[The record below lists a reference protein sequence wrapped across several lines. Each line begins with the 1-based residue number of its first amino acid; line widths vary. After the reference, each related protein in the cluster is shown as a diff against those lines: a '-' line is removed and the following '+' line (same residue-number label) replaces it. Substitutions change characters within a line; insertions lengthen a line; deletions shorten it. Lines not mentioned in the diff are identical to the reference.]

1 MELENIILQPV
12 KHFQELDTEMKS
24 NAEIY
29 QAKDA
34 KLKNELAD
42 VIENFEVEKAKS
54 EIFSDEKSIFK
65 RLSRSYETGMKNASL

>member
-1 MELENIILQPV
+1 LELENIILQPV
-12 KHFQELDTEMKS
+12 KHFQELDAEMKW
-24 NAEIY
+24 NAKIY

-65 RLSRSYETGMKNASL
+65 RLSTSYEARMKNASL